1 MKENMELINQI
12 AELRKEVVLLN
23 SKLRNQDCKP
33 FQYLI
38 ALAKLAALQQQ
49 QLEGGGQT
57 DIAQTLT

>member
-33 FQYLI
+33 EHHLI
-38 ALAKLAALQQQ
+38 
-49 QLEGGGQT
+49 T
-57 DIAQTLT
+57 